1 MSDMRAT
8 TQTGL
13 RVGDSDLRDTLRT
26 TKLNATSATSY
37 LDKGTGNSAGDGYFG
52 LRYSTD
58 FNAETPSTSTWD
70 IYGYVSVDASADSIS
85 SLVQE
90 INQGR
95 QATGTMTF
103 NTFTSESVGDTFSV
117 NGYTITFTSGTL
129 GASTFDKDNKTG
141 TIGLGVA
148 TTGAGTMNGSS
159 VALAVANFFNHH
171 ASTIG
176 VYGANQG
183 SMATSGTF
191 TGTTVHLFSF
201 AFGEAG
207 NSIATA
213 ANVDGTATTAGI
225 TMGQINLSH
234 GGEKLM
240 TASAYF
246 DPDNLDYELQLQMNH
261 GGEKYQV
268 QTFTPSGF
276 SSAASHDYTTNV
288 VGGTI
293 SSAPFD
299 WGYALVNTTTG
310 HGSLSAYGAADSTT
324 EWDQVQNG
332 SGRTEWDGADILT
345 QSAAQLAL
353 QALDSAVNKKD
364 TGRASLGALQNRLQN
379 TITNLQIQAENLQA
393 AESRI
398 SDVDVAT
405 EMTEFTK
412 NNILAQAATAM
423 LAQANSLPQ
432 LALKL
437 LG

>member
-26 TKLNATSATSY
+26 TGLNATSPT
-37 LDKGTGNSAGDGYFG
+37 GTITDGGLRTAGYFG
-52 LRYSTD
+52 IRYSTD
-58 FNAETPSTSTWD
+58 FNAETPSSATWD
-70 IYGYVSVDASADSIS
+70 MYGYVDTGMS
-85 SLVQE
+85 SQRRSLSDMVQD

-95 QATGTMTF
+95 QAAGTMTF
-103 NTFTSESVGDTFSV
+103 NTFTSESVGDSFTV
-117 NGYTITFTSGTL
+117 NGYTYTFT
-129 GASTFDKDNKTG
+129 TG
-141 TIGLGVA
+141 MRGLSNVDSAGKSVTIGLG
-148 TTGAGTMNGSS
+148 TSLTGATVMSGSS
-159 VALAVANFFNHH
+159 VALYVTNALNSF
-171 ASTIG
+171 ASTAG
-176 VYGANQG
+176 VLGVNQG
-183 SMATSGTF
+183 SMATSGAF
-191 TGTTVHLFSF
+191 TGSTVHLLSF
-201 AFGEAG
+201 AFGESG
-207 NSIATA
+207 NLITTS

-225 TMGQINLSH
+225 TMGQTNLSH
-234 GGEKLM
+234 GGEKLL
-240 TASAYF
+240 TASVIF
-246 DPDNLDYELQLQMNH
+246 DATNQDYELQLQMNH

-268 QTFTPSGF
+268 QTFVPSGF
-276 SSAASHDYTTNV
+276 SSAATFEATDTIA
-288 VGGTI
+288 GGAI
-293 SSAPFD
+293 SGATFD
-299 WGYALVNTTTG
+299 WGYGLNQ
-310 HGSLSAYGAADSTT
+310 SLDGQTPAIFTVGLDKTSDW
-324 EWDQVQNG
+324 EQPQNG